1 MVGAAA
7 ILTPSNAIRG
17 AEHARSSKSMTQRHL
32 LVLGAGGGPG
42 NNLIRSLRVGDPS
55 LLIVGA
61 HRDRFLLKNSAAD
74 RNYLVPATAHPDFIN
89 SLAEIVG
96 RDSIDLIIPTSDSDV
111 RALAM
116 LRDRLPCRTFL
127 PTIGVI
133 DLCRDKYELNV
144 RLRKRGV
151 PAPETFALTTLEDI
165 DDIFGPTPHRRL
177 WCRTRE
183 GHGGRGALLVESP
196 EQARAWIQYWNDMRG
211 VVPSAFTLSE
221 YLPGRDFAAQSLWH
235 DGELVIVKNYERL
248 SALGGGQPG
257 STSSLAALSRTV
269 VDPRVPDVTTAAMR
283 ALDRRASG
291 VFCWDL
297 RENADGVLC
306 VTEINAGRFGLS
318 TNIFDLP
325 GKHNMAVTY
334 VRLALGEGVGFRDHY
349 DAVDDYYMIR
359 DYDTV
364 PTIFHA
370 DELFE
375 NVEVAPTPP
384 R

>member
-1 MVGAAA
+1 MA
-7 ILTPSNAIRG
+7 L
-17 AEHARSSKSMTQRHL
+17 RHV
-32 LVLGAGGGPG
+32 LVLGAGSGPG

-55 LLIVGA
+55 LFIIGA

-74 RNYLVPATAHPDFIN
+74 RNYLLPPTTHSDF
-89 SLAEIVG
+89 LDRFTELLE
-96 RDSIDLIIPTSDSDV
+96 RDRVDLVIPTSDVDV
-111 RALAM
+111 RGVAV
-116 LRDRLPCRTFL
+116 LRDTLPCRTLL
-127 PTIGVI
+127 PSLGVI

-144 RLRKRGV
+144 RLRQHAV
-151 PAPETFALTTLEDI
+151 PVPVTYPLTNLEDI
-165 DDIFGPTPHRRL
+165 EDVFRRCAPHRRL

-183 GHGGRGALLVESP
+183 GHGGRGALLAETP
-196 EQARAWIQYWNDMRG
+196 EQVRAWIQYWNDMRG
-211 VVPSAFTLSE
+211 VAPSAFTVSE
-221 YLPGRDFAAQSLWH
+221 FLPGRDFAAQSLWL
-235 DGELVIVKNYERL
+235 DGELVLVKNYERL

-257 STSSLAALSRTV
+257 STSSLAALSKTV
-269 VDPRVPDVTTAAMR
+269 VDPRVPEVTSAAIR
-283 ALDRRASG
+283 ALDLHASG

-318 TNIFDLP
+318 TNIFDFP

-334 VRLALGEGVGFRDHY
+334 VRLALGDEVGFRDLY

-375 NVEVAPTPP
+375 IIEESDRRSPKQRGGRHARTP
-384 R
+384 